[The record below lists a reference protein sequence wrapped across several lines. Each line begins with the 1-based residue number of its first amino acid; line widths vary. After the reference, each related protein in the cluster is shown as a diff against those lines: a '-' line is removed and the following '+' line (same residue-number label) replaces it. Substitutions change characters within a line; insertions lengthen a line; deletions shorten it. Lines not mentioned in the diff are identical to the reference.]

1 MGLSVA
7 ISGGIILTVFVL
19 LLLSLPGLTEK
30 MFSIGDITTQVTQHE
45 QKISNTEISMNYLS
59 QLVGSSKVNF
69 TLNNDGAEKLWNFE
83 DFDLF
88 IEYDGAISGQTT
100 QQLSYNGECL
110 GTVPPAGNWCV
121 QSISNDVA
129 DPKILNS
136 GEEANIRTNL
146 SENLAST
153 TAIITLVTDNGV
165 TFTTAR
171 DLITTKTSG
180 TTLTTNEEIILVNP
194 STTAFT
200 LTLPTV
206 NGNTGKH
213 YLIKY
218 VATTGTTVTIDGN
231 GAETINGQPT
241 VKLEYPYS
249 SWDLYTDGSA
259 WYADYNEQVLPKNK
273 QIIIE
278 EEWLSGLGGTSV
290 AVAAH
295 GIQGWT
301 MTGVGT
307 ETGLQID
314 SEADHAGIKRIG
326 TGGGNGDDANI
337 WLSNVITTQIFSPSD
352 IYDMTWI
359 VRIPTITTV
368 VARAG
373 LTVTPTSNS
382 EEAAENTMF
391 AFTSTGDASW
401 TCRTRSAGG
410 VDQTNDS
417 TVDVVANTWYKLR
430 IVKDDVTVRF
440 FINDV
445 NYCNHALQVP
455 TNVLTPFA
463 TVDTSAAVVRTLD
476 LDYFRGSFTLDAR

>member
-100 QQLSYNGECL
+100 QQLSYSGECL
-110 GTVPPAGNWCV
+110 GAVPLAGKWCV

-136 GEEANIRTNL
+136 GEEANIITNL

-218 VATTGTTVTIDGN
+218 VATTGTVVTIDGN
-231 GAETINGQPT
+231 GAETINRQPSVT
-241 VKLEYPYS
+241 LEYPYS
-249 SWDLYTDGSA
+249 SWDLYTDGTR
-259 WYADYNEQVLPKNK
+259 WYASYTDSILPPVKEVVVK
-273 QIIIE
+273 E
-278 EEWLSGLGGTSV
+278 EFATIGTLASTN
-290 AVAAH
+290 
-295 GIQGWT
+295 GEQGWRT
-301 MTGVGT
+301 QGVNAETGV
-307 ETGLQID
+307 LID
-314 SEADHAGIKRIG
+314 GVVDHAGIMQIG
-326 TGGGNGDDANI
+326 TSGALGDDVDLFLGSA
-337 WLSNVITTQIFSPSD
+337 TTTLNFFDSD
-352 IYDMTWI
+352 DTFDMTMV
-359 VRIPTITTV
+359 VRIPTITTLV
-368 VARAG
+368 VRVGAN
-373 LTVTPTSNS
+373 LTPTSNS
-382 EEAAENTMF
+382 EDTGENAMFRFAPAA
-391 AFTSTGDASW
+391 DASW
-401 TCRTRSAGG
+401 GCRTRSVGG
-410 VDQTNDS
+410 IDQSTDS
-417 TVDVVANTWYKLR
+417 AIDVVAATWYKLR
-430 IVKDDVTVRF
+430 IVKDSGTIRF
-440 FINDV
+440 FINNV
-445 NYCNHALQVP
+445 NVCNHSIQIP
-455 TNVLTPFA
+455 SNPLTPFYTIDVTA
-463 TVDTSAAVVRTLD
+463 GAARTMDVDLFYGKFIMAGR
-476 LDYFRGSFTLDAR
+476 